1 MDIDDNHI
9 IVFYYFC
16 RLQLQDVYKITWREK
31 NGDELL

>member
-9 IVFYYFC
+9 IVFYYFGW
-16 RLQLQDVYKITWREK
+16 LQLQDVYKITWRGK